1 VTAIERAGYR
11 VETQGAVAYLTSP
24 SGEPWL
30 ALRLLAALDTVDA
43 PDETLDTET
52 RVEGDA
58 IVVER
63 RSTVWEH
70 ARTTLVCHAD
80 ALELRTA
87 VAGRR
92 TLSSARLLGGRSLI
106 RGQPTGFLPSGSTF
120 RRLFS
125 PNPGDPEKVIRSA
138 GEAAVIGVAG
148 DGSPGRGHWF
158 FTPAPLYFAL
168 SHDEREWLGLTL
180 AAPVEQL
187 SFVELV
193 YRPADRGFSLEV
205 DYEGHTRVDGA
216 FEAPRVF
223 LSPGEP
229 DPYEGL
235 RRHRSRLSG
244 LGHAPEQSD
253 LAGPGWWNDPIF
265 CGWGAQCRLAALDGA
280 AAAAFATQANY
291 DTFLDHLEGHG
302 VVPNTVV
309 IDDKWQDAYGT
320 NRPDT
325 AKWPDLAGWIADRHA
340 RGQHVLLWW
349 KAWDPEGLS
358 PELCI
363 RNPEGVPI
371 AFDPGNPAAAEH
383 LREGITQM
391 LAPSGLDA
399 DGLKIDFTART
410 PSGRALTAHGQSW
423 GIALLHE
430 LLGVVYAAAKQA
442 KPDALLITQTPHP
455 SFVDVTDMIRLN
467 DMIRMRDADPAT
479 NVVAQMRFRAAVA
492 RAVCPELPI
501 DTDDWCVPNLAE
513 WREYLEV
520 KPSLGIPSLYY
531 ADSVDA
537 TGESFEPADY
547 EALRTTWERWRTTH
561 S

>member
-1 VTAIERAGYR
+1 VTAIERPGYR
-11 VETQGAVAYLTSP
+11 VETQGGVAYLTSS

-87 VAGRR
+87 VAGRGA
-92 TLSSARLLGGRSLI
+92 LSSAHLLGGRSLI
-106 RGQPTGFLPSGSTF
+106 RGEPTGFLPSGSTF

-180 AAPVEQL
+180 AAPVEEL
-187 SFVELV
+187 SFVELA
-193 YRPADRGFSLEV
+193 YRPADRGFSLEL
-205 DYEGHTRVDGA
+205 DYEGHTRVDGP

-235 RRHRSRLSG
+235 RRQRSRLTA
-244 LGHAPEQSD
+244 LGHAPEPAD
-253 LAGPGWWNDPIF
+253 RAGPGWWHDPIF
-265 CGWGAQCRLAALDGA
+265 CGWGAQCRLAALDGTPA
-280 AAAAFATQANY
+280 STFATQANY
-291 DTFLDHLEGHG
+291 DTFLDHLERHG

-309 IDDKWQDAYGT
+309 IDDKWQEAYAT
-320 NRPDT
+320 NRPDP
-325 AKWPDLAGWIADRHA
+325 ARWPDLPGWIADRHA

-349 KAWDPEGLS
+349 KAWDPEGLP

-363 RNPEGVPI
+363 RNPDGVPI
-371 AFDPGNPAAAEH
+371 AFDPSNPAAAER
-383 LREGITQM
+383 LREQITHM

-410 PSGRALTAHGQSW
+410 PSGRALTAHGPGW

-430 LLGVVYAAAKQA
+430 LLAVVHAAAKRA
-442 KPDALLITQTPHP
+442 KPDALLITHTPHP
-455 SFVDVTDMIRLN
+455 CFVDVTDMIRLN
-467 DMIRMRDADPAT
+467 DMIRMADADPAT

-492 RAVCPELPI
+492 GAACPELPI

-513 WREYLEV
+513 WRDYLAV

-547 EALRTTWERWRTTH
+547 EAVRTTWERWRTTH